1 MFKKIEKIDNSA
13 ELWIDNKTGIAVIR
27 DGATGLQYSCHP
39 KIDKN
44 GSVLGMKRQG
54 YWDKNAKTAR
64 AGGFIYNIS
73 SFVADTNDK
82 YERICGERCMCE
94 MCRVRRKEKGTKK
107 SAKLVR

>member
-1 MFKKIEKIDNSA
+1 MFKRIEKIDDCA
-13 ELWIDNKTGIAVIR
+13 ELYVDNKTGIAVIR

-39 KIDKN
+39 SIDKT
-44 GSVLGMKRQG
+44 GSVLGMKRLG
-54 YWDKNAKTAR
+54 YWNKNAKTAR

-73 SFVADTNDK
+73 SFVADPNDK